1 MTQHP
6 RVGFLEIR
14 LLSFQNH
21 LEYESSY
28 PHLTGNFQKM
38 TSMEVLSKDWVQAET
53 KRIDLRRTLIYQMG
67 LRKHLSIA
75 NLSLRV
81 LAFLQGITT

>member
-6 RVGFLEIR
+6 RVGFLEIHH
-14 LLSFQNH
+14 LSFQNH

-28 PHLTGNFQKM
+28 PHLTGNFRKM

-53 KRIDLRRTLIYQMG
+53 KRIDLRRTPIYQMD
-67 LRKHLSIA
+67 LRERLSIA
-75 NLSLRV
+75 NLSSRV
-81 LAFLQGITT
+81 PAFRQEITT